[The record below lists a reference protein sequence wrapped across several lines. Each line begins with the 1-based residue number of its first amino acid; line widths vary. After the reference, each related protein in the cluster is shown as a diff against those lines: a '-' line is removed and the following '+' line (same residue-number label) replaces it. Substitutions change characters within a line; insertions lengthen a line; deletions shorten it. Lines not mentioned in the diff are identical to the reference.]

1 MTTIILYS
9 NIIILIISIIWM
21 ILKFPNGLF
30 RYFLIFLYAT
40 FFFGN
45 LQLLFRNIGDVD
57 LYFYFTLW
65 PTILFNATPL
75 VVFVFFIYL
84 MKGKYRF
91 HLFHFPL
98 FIPLI
103 FSIFN
108 FLYFHFY
115 LSRTEQLSNINDFI
129 TNGYNKE
136 VTMGYVGVGLMRIIR
151 HSASFISGYYLLN
164 IYKKFQQIN
173 KEDINKKKI
182 NNFYFYFISSWILL
196 NFFYLIIGF
205 IELDKSILVTWT
217 TSLSVISSFFF
228 FIFLTLYPSLMIGY
242 PLLAKATINEAFL
255 LDNSFKSIDPLI
267 IEEKLIHWE
276 NTSSSYLSTDFTI
289 KDLIK
294 ESGIESDF
302 LLFHLTSIKGLN
314 YNAYITNLR
323 ISYAIKLI
331 EEGFLENNSVAKLA
345 GNAGFKNVKSFNNTF
360 FAIMNCLPEN
370 YIK

>member
-1 MTTIILYS
+1 
-9 NIIILIISIIWM
+9 
-21 ILKFPNGLF
+21 
-30 RYFLIFLYAT
+30 
-40 FFFGN
+40 
-45 LQLLFRNIGDVD
+45 
-57 LYFYFTLW
+57 
-65 PTILFNATPL
+65 
-75 VVFVFFIYL
+75 
-84 MKGKYRF
+84 
-91 HLFHFPL
+91 
-98 FIPLI
+98 
-103 FSIFN
+103 
-108 FLYFHFY
+108 
-115 LSRTEQLSNINDFI
+115 
-129 TNGYNKE
+129 
-136 VTMGYVGVGLMRIIR
+136 MGYVGVGLMRIIR

-314 YNAYITNLR
+314 YNAYITNLK

-331 EEGFLENNSVAKLA
+331 EEGFLVNNSIDKMAEKT
-345 GNAGFKNVKSFNNTF
+345 GFKNGRIFKKTF
-360 FAIMNCLPEN
+360 LATMNCLPEN
-370 YIK
+370 YNR